1 MLAMLENSRNLWRLS
16 PTERFAMRQVNRDEP
31 ANILQAGM
39 QDWAMTLLKD
49 LQDHDPERRL
59 LARLIAAGLLANKLK
74 RLEIL
79 THAPG
84 PPGFG
89 RVRAW
94 PADRP

>member
-31 ANILQAGM
+31 AHILQAGM

-79 THAPG
+79 KNAPG
-84 PPGFG
+84 ASGFG
-89 RVRAW
+89 RVRPW
-94 PADRP
+94 PAGRP

>member
-31 ANILQAGM
+31 AHILQAGM

-79 THAPG
+79 TNAPG
-84 PPGFG
+84 ASGFG
-89 RVRAW
+89 RVRPW
-94 PADRP
+94 PAGRP